1 MIRVNDYEFAYKGE
15 EDLASFLLRTGH
27 YSPFM
32 VVSLNGTF
40 LRRDDWSR
48 YIVKDGDMIRTV
60 DMIAGG

>member
-1 MIRVNDYEFAYKGE
+1 MIRVNEAEHQSMGA
-15 EDLASFLLRTGH
+15 EDLTSFLVRTGH

-32 VVSLNGTF
+32 VVSVNGVF

-48 YIVKDGDMIRTV
+48 CIVKDGDQIRTV

>member
-1 MIRVNDYEFAYKGE
+1 MIRINETELPYNGE
-15 EDLASFLLRTGH
+15 EDIASFLLRTGH

-32 VVSLNGTF
+32 VVSLNGAF

-48 YIVKDGDMIRTV
+48 CFVRDGDTIRTV

>member
-1 MIRVNDYEFAYKGE
+1 MITVNGTELPYKGAE
-15 EDLASFLLRTGH
+15 ELASFLLRTGH

-32 VVSLNGTF
+32 VVSLNGAF

-48 YIVKDGDMIRTV
+48 CIVRDGDIIRTV